1 MLIKHLWNVASRKE
15 SLWVKWINVIKLKNM
30 SVWDITIDPK
40 DSWGWKCLLNL
51 RDMVGGHMRYK
62 IGDGKSINVWHDKWN
77 SEISLSSR
85 INKRKIFYLGF
96 KDSDSIADMI
106 NDQGA
111 GNGLKA
117 G

>member
-51 RDMVGGHMRYK
+51 RD
-62 IGDGKSINVWHDKWN
+62 VWHDKWN

-85 INKRKIFYLGF
+85 ISKRKIFYLGF